1 MYGLLSTFDVQIRAR
16 RFQQDIRLQ
25 RISVGLE
32 SRNEEEKH
40 LRNTLHHILQLEKEK
55 LRDEH
60 RTTSTILKQIQ
71 KDHAEREKSMET
83 LYVCVLDG
91 VWQ

>member
-1 MYGLLSTFDVQIRAR
+1 LH
-16 RFQQDIRLQ
+16 
-25 RISVGLE
+25 RIAVGLD
-32 SRNEEEKH
+32 SKHEEEKQ
-40 LRNTLHHILQLEKEK
+40 LRHTLSHILQLEKEK

-83 LYVCVLDG
+83 LYVFVKWTLWFGLCLHHSRNLF
-91 VWQ
+91 